1 MQTGPSAIAR
11 WLAGALGLGV
21 AVGGAVLIADPA
33 GASTTVTAQ
42 LALSGLVTTSSP
54 TGGSTVGVYPGDSV
68 DLKPATVPTEGLNA
82 RGFPLDDVLGG
93 VLGGATG
100 YQVVLHLPSTFPGGK
115 GDIKLGACSSR
126 KDLQVSFPNTGT
138 YTFTWTAYAVNLLC
152 LVPGEGITLNGN
164 AAKQYGI
171 SLNAQGQW
179 IGKIVVATNP
189 PPGGVSVQ
197 LPGVSVAPKVGGAQ
211 LPTVQVPGATLP
223 TLPASLPSAG
233 PGLPGAS
240 SSRPFGAPT
249 TGSAGIDHAPPGQ
262 SVENQVV
269 PKGYR
274 PDIRDGHVPD
284 ALGSVLLNGRGGSS
298 AATTAGDGAPAGEPV
313 ASHSARPTDLAAN
326 KAPAA
331 LAALLGIIATVALSL
346 VTAMYARLYLM
357 RRQAG

>member
-1 MQTGPSAIAR
+1 MQTRPPAIAR
-11 WLAGALGLGV
+11 RLAGTVGLGI

-54 TGGSTVGVYPGDSV
+54 TGGSTVGVHPGDSV
-68 DLKPATVPTEGLNA
+68 DLKPAAVPTQGLNA
-82 RGFPLDDVLGG
+82 RGFPLGDVLGG
-93 VLGGATG
+93 VLGGGTG

-115 GDIKLGACSSR
+115 RDIKLGACSSR
-126 KDLQVSFPNTGT
+126 KDLQVSFAKTGT

-171 SLNAQGQW
+171 ALNVQSQW

-197 LPGVSVAPKVGGAQ
+197 LPGVSAAPKVGGAQ
-211 LPTVQVPGATLP
+211 LPTAQVPGATLP
-223 TLPASLPSAG
+223 TLPASLPGAG

-240 SSRPFGAPT
+240 SSSPVGAAT

-262 SVENQVV
+262 SVENQVL

-274 PDIRDGHVPD
+274 RDIRDGHGPD
-284 ALGSVLLNGRGGSS
+284 ALFSVLLNGRGGS
-298 AATTAGDGAPAGEPV
+298 AAAAAGGGAPAGGPV
-313 ASHSARPTDLAAN
+313 ATHNARPTDLAAS